1 MSLWSDIS
9 HAGSYVLQQA
19 KKSATVYTTSIHDVA
34 QLAGDAAN
42 SLGGLEDDI
51 DQVTGFIKSKINK
64 NGKAIISHYMDSDGD
79 GLLTKADGLIAKTKL
94 PASSLG
100 IFDDLETYG
109 HTLLG
114 HGGSIYMKGL
124 EDASDIAKTAYGYV
138 ESDLSSGLW
147 GSIKSGFHTV
157 SHAVTSTTG
166 TVVNGVNTAA
176 DWVVS

>member
-1 MSLWSDIS
+1 MSLWSDIT
-9 HAGSYVLQQA
+9 HAGSYVLQQT
-19 KKSATVYTTSIHDVA
+19 KKSATVYSTSIHDVA
-34 QLAGDAAN
+34 QLAGDAAS
-42 SLGGLEDDI
+42 SLGLEDDI

-64 NGKAIISHYMDSDGD
+64 NGKAIISHYLDSDGD
-79 GLLTKADGLIAKTKL
+79 GVLTKADGLIAKTAL
-94 PASSLG
+94 AASSLG
-100 IFDDLETYG
+100 IFDGLETYA

-114 HGGSIYMKGL
+114 QGGSIYMTGL
-124 EDASDIAKTAYGYV
+124 EDANDEAKTAFGYV

-157 SHAVTSTTG
+157 SGAVTSTTS